1 MEKNIIMNRSIWEKI
16 PIWEWNDLKLI
27 RLGKGTFFTVKPV
40 KKGVRSLGEAKTIAR
55 HFTQKH
61 GCQATVT
68 YDTEWEEVCNFLKVN
83 FSTKDFVEINKLEED
98 EALLL
103 DSEVNG
109 DRHILAGGENRSIG
123 ELFHNFI
130 SGDDADGE
138 PQPRKLLF
146 LTLRFNPDDIVVKTE
161 KAKKA
166 EESEK
171 VQK

>member
-1 MEKNIIMNRSIWEKI
+1 MEKNIIMNRSIWKKI
-16 PIWEWNDLKLI
+16 PIWEWKELKLI

-40 KKGVRSLGEAKTIAR
+40 KKGVRSLGEAKTLAKQ
-55 HFTQKH
+55 FAVEH

-68 YDTEWEEVCNFLKVN
+68 YDTEWGEVCNFLKVN
-83 FSTKDFVEINKLEED
+83 FSTKDFVEINKLEDD

-103 DSEVNG
+103 DSELNG
-109 DRHILAGGENRSIG
+109 GRHILAGGANRSIS

-146 LTLRFNPDDIVVKTE
+146 LTLRFDPDDIVE
-161 KAKKA
+161 K
-166 EESEK
+166 
-171 VQK
+171 